1 MGGIYIKEV
10 DVHKQKI
17 NIVKVSTGF
26 LIFFLMISML
36 FSQNNSQEMDELKAD
51 ALKVYLDCGGC
62 DRDYTRNE
70 INFVNYVRDRQ
81 EADIHIFVTT
91 LNTGSA
97 GREYSIEFIGQK
109 KYQHLRFTL
118 KYFSNRVDTS
128 DDTRKG
134 LVRVLKKGL
143 MPFISDTPL
152 EEHISVQFEKKEDVK
167 PTVVTDKWDS
177 WIFSLGMNTS
187 MSGEKLYRYSN
198 MSGSFSINRT
208 TPELK
213 ISTSFRANMSSS
225 YFEIGDTTID
235 TSTKR
240 LRFGSLVVKSIS
252 DHWSVGGWLN
262 AASSTYSNEK
272 YSFSAT
278 PALEYN
284 VFPYSQS
291 TKKQLNFLYRIGVR
305 HIAYIEE
312 TIYDK
317 MAETLF
323 NESLS
328 VTLRIKQPWGTAS
341 ASLLGSHY
349 FHDFSKNRFSVYG
362 SISVRLWKGFSVN
375 GNGSFA
381 MIHDQLSL
389 VKGTLTHEDIL
400 LRLREIST
408 TYHYRF
414 SIGVGYTFG
423 SVYSNVVNPRFGS
436 GGMY

>member
-1 MGGIYIKEV
+1 MHKLIKNI
-10 DVHKQKI
+10 I
-17 NIVKVSTGF
+17 NVSTGF
-26 LIFFLMISML
+26 FIFFFMISML
-36 FSQNNSQEMDELKAD
+36 FPQNNSQDIDELKAD
-51 ALKVYLDCGGC
+51 APKVYLECGAC
-62 DRDYTRNE
+62 DRDYTRKE

-91 LNTGSA
+91 LSTGSA
-97 GREYSIEFIGQK
+97 GREYSMEFIGLK
-109 KYQHLRFTL
+109 EYQHIRFTL
-118 KYFSNRVDTS
+118 KYFSNRNDTA

-134 LVRVLKKGL
+134 LGRILKKGL
-143 MPFISDTPL
+143 MPFIVDTPL
-152 EEHISVQFEKKEDVK
+152 EKHIAIQFEKKAEVK

-177 WIFSLGMNTS
+177 WIFSLGMNGS
-187 MSGEKLYRYSN
+187 MSGEKLYRRN
-198 MSGSFSINRT
+198 AMGASFSVNRT

-213 ISTSFRANMSSS
+213 ISSSFRYNVNSS
-225 YFEIGDTTID
+225 YFKIDDETID
-235 TSTKR
+235 TSTER

-272 YSFSAT
+272 YSFSAS
-278 PALEYN
+278 PALEFN
-284 VFPYSQS
+284 LFPYSQS
-291 TKKQLNFLYRIGVR
+291 TKKQLNFLYRIGAR

-317 MAETLF
+317 MDETLF
-323 NESLS
+323 SESLT
-328 VTLRIKQPWGTAS
+328 VTLRIRQPWGNVG
-341 ASLLGSHY
+341 ASLIGSHY

-362 SISVRLWKGFSVN
+362 NISVKLWKGFSVY
-375 GNGSFA
+375 GNGSFS

-408 TYHYRF
+408 TYYYYI
-414 SIGVGYTFG
+414 SIGVGYSFG

-436 GGMY
+436 GGIY